1 MTIRIAWG
9 LTGAGCWLPESY
21 EILGRLLRNPKIE
34 LDLFYSEAGRE
45 VSQCYGV
52 FNTPVPQKSPFIDR
66 GREIPNFNQDIFK
79 TNFVKKYQ
87 WLGVNEKDTSITEYF
102 ENIDQRSKDED
113 EDEDFDFDE
122 IFNDVIFEIDEG
134 ASYPSSATASIG
146 KYDYVVISPA
156 TGNTIAKLVAGIAD
170 NLITNLA
177 IMANKSRKTQVLITP
192 TDFKVGEVKSYLPIL
207 LHPDTCRKCAEC
219 SALWAC
225 KPGAIRRKRGK
236 VKLNRLKCIGCL
248 DCVKFCRYT
257 VITFL
262 EETTITV
269 QEREANAVANLAK
282 QDGYKLFPT
291 PEELYEHLMNNV
303 K

>member
-1 MTIRIAWG
+1 MSIRIAWG
-9 LTGAGCWLPESY
+9 FTGAGCWLPESY
-21 EILGRLLRNPKIE
+21 EILGRLLKNPKIE
-34 LDLFYSEAGRE
+34 IDLFFSEAGRE

-52 FNTPVPQKSPFIDR
+52 FNTPVPQKIPFIDKV
-66 GREIPNFNQDIFK
+66 REIPNFNQDIFK
-79 TNFVKKYQ
+79 PDFIKKYQ
-87 WLGVNEKDTSITEYF
+87 WLGVNEDTAITEYF
-102 ENIDQRSKDED
+102 ENIDQRSKDDASED
-113 EDEDFDFDE
+113 NFDFDE
-122 IFNDVIFEIDEG
+122 AFNDVIFEIDEG

-146 KYDYVVISPA
+146 KYDYVIISPA

-170 NLITNLA
+170 NLITNLVL
-177 IMANKSRKTQVLITP
+177 MANKSKKTQVLITP
-192 TDFKVGEVKSYLPIL
+192 TDYEIGEVKSYLPIL
-207 LHPDTCRKCAEC
+207 LHPDTCRKCNEC

-236 VKLNRLKCIGCL
+236 VKLNRLKCNGCL

-269 QEREANAVANLAK
+269 QEREARAVANLSK
-282 QDGYKLFPT
+282 QEGFKLFRT
-291 PEELYEHLMNNV
+291 PEELYEHFIAEI